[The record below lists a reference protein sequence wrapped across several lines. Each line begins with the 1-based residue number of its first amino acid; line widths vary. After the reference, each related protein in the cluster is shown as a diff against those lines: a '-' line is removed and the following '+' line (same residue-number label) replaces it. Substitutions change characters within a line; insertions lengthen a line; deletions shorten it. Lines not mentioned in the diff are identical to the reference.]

1 MTWSSWLV
9 ALFLLLS
16 SFSGF
21 AQQSSA
27 APPKGPASGDL
38 TLDVVVTDKAGKP
51 VRGLQEPDFTLLDN
65 KETQPL
71 TSFRAVDVQA
81 GTPAPYIEI
90 VLVIDAINAD
100 PLKASLEREGIKQ
113 FLQRNGGKLAQP
125 VSVVL
130 VSDNPNQIRSK
141 PSTDGNAQAALLE
154 QDVTGLRTINRSQGI
169 YGVAERFQMS
179 IKALTSLAAFEA
191 KTPGRKLVVW
201 IGPGWPLLINA
212 GSDITTQD
220 QTHIFHSIVALST
233 QLRQDHITLYNVET
247 RGVARTSMG
256 QFYDYKQFLNG
267 VKSADQAYPA
277 TLSLQVLVVQTGGR
291 VFNENNDLPS
301 AIAAEITEGA
311 SDGGVFYVLSF
322 APGRADRMNEY
333 HALEVKIAEPG
344 LMVRTRTGYYAQP

>member
-1 MTWSSWLV
+1 
-9 ALFLLLS
+9 
-16 SFSGF
+16 
-21 AQQSSA
+21 
-27 APPKGPASGDL
+27 
-38 TLDVVVTDKAGKP
+38 
-51 VRGLQEPDFTLLDN
+51 
-65 KETQPL
+65 
-71 TSFRAVDVQA
+71 
-81 GTPAPYIEI
+81 
-90 VLVIDAINAD
+90 VIDAINAD

-256 QFYDYKQFLNG
+256 QFYDYKQFLKG